1 MTYTNNQNQMQ
12 SGQQQFLGAMT
23 PAGAMLQ
30 PGYAGTNVQ
39 EVQHWN
45 HGGHAQSIGT
55 PTYGMPAGGGIGQG
69 QSIFSPG
76 FAGTNAQEVRQLNH
90 SYQAPQAQGYNQQQ
104 AYGQQQ
110 QGYGQNQALQSIM
123 HQSGGYIPAQ
133 PAYQQSYGAKHQ
145 FDFLSRFCWNKRA
158 GSAPAKSTGI
168 RWLHRSAALCCTNF
182 LSSCADRQHLLSWI
196 REYKRSGSASAQPR
210 RLCFPNRARRIWHA
224 GKLQPAA
231 AISATPAFDRPWG
244 TIDFLSWLRRNQRAR
259 SSSVERA
266 WSGSSATYRFDL
278 PGILLGPL
286 THIGINRPQACR
298 SKKSVTALKDG
309 HAFSLVDMV
318 RCSSTAANRACN
330 CARLVSSTVNVKLS
344 NK

>member
-104 AYGQQQ
+104 AYSQQQ

-133 PAYQQSYGAKHQ
+133 PAYQQSYGAGINSIFSPGFAGTNAQEVRQQNQPGYAGYTGQQHYAAQTSYPPALTGSIFSPGFANTNVQEVRQLNQGGYASPTAQGGYGMQVNYNQPQQYQQHQ
-145 FDFLSRFCWNKRA
+145 PSIGLGAQSIFSPGFA
-158 GSAPAKSTGI
+158 GTNVQEVRQLNAPG
-168 RWLHRSAALCCTNF
+168 
-182 LSSCADRQHLLSWI
+182 Q
-196 REYKRSGSASAQPR
+196 
-210 RLCFPNRARRIWHA
+210 
-224 GKLQPAA
+224 AA
-231 AISATPAFDRPWG
+231 APHT
-244 TIDFLSWLRRNQRAR
+244 
-259 SSSVERA
+259 
-266 WSGSSATYRFDL
+266 GSIF
-278 PGILLGPL
+278 PG
-286 THIGINRPQACR
+286 
-298 SKKSVTALKDG
+298 SY
-309 HAFSLVDMV
+309 
-318 RCSSTAANRACN
+318 
-330 CARLVSSTVNVKLS
+330 
-344 NK
+344 